1 MSRNPAYTVWKPAN
15 TFSFT
20 ALYTKGGGGGCKHEV
35 RSSVLWKTSGCCS
48 NWTQQ
53 HYSWVHL
60 KITHRF
66 QLLSHVAKHDVPSDT
81 AAPWF
86 PLCTLVHT

>member
-35 RSSVLWKTSGCCS
+35 HFSVL
-48 NWTQQ
+48 
-53 HYSWVHL
+53 
-60 KITHRF
+60 
-66 QLLSHVAKHDVPSDT
+66 
-81 AAPWF
+81 
-86 PLCTLVHT
+86 